1 MAGQEETEKKE
12 NALVRYLR
20 DTRAELRRVRWPSR
34 SEAWS
39 LTKIVLAVTLGMAIF
54 LGALDLFFGWV
65 LGGIIDQNLLY
76 IALAGVVVITIA
88 VSAVLI
94 GRGEEA

>member
-12 NALVRYLR
+12 NALVHYLR
-20 DTRAELRRVRWPSR
+20 DTRAELRKVRWPSR

-39 LTKIVLAVTLGMAIF
+39 LTKIVLAVTLGMAVF

-65 LGGIIDQNLLY
+65 LGGIIDQNFLY
-76 IALAGVVVITIA
+76 IALAGVVVIAIA

>member
-12 NALVRYLR
+12 NALVRYFR
-20 DTRAELRRVRWPSR
+20 DTRAELRKVRWPSR

-39 LTKIVLAVTLGMAIF
+39 LTKIVLAVTLGMAVF

-65 LGGIIDQNLLY
+65 LRGIIDQNFLY
-76 IALAGVVVITIA
+76 IALAGVVVIAIA